1 MPFTFNLIH
10 ERWVPC
16 TAAHDGA
23 PLELSLAEVLGRA
36 HEIGEIADSS
46 PLVTAALHRLLLALL
61 HRNFGPADQRQ
72 WQALWNRRRFDSQAL
87 DPYFQRW
94 QERFDLFHPDRPFYQ
109 CGSLDFAYEA
119 PVSKLVHEL
128 ASGNNPTLFDH
139 TSEQL
144 GTALTPPT
152 AARCLVAHQAFAV
165 GGLVSFEK
173 GRDPKL
179 YKSAD
184 GAPVVKGAVALVKGR
199 NLFETLLLNLHR
211 LSAEHGEP
219 FVASAHDAPAW
230 ERDSETRAED
240 RFPEGYL
247 DLLTWQSRRIRLH
260 AEASETGGAVVRQ
273 VVIMKGN
280 QFPDGWSRHGR
291 ETMLAFRKALK
302 PAKGMDPWPAIAFQ
316 EDRVVW
322 RDSLALF
329 QSVEQ
334 QQARPKTIDW
344 LNELAAAGIL
354 DRSLSFSAE
363 LFGLCTDQARVLFWR
378 HERLPLPLAYLSEPR
393 LIEKLRLALQQAED
407 VASDLRAA
415 TYELGKLLLA
425 TASDRPG
432 APQPD
437 KKNVRA
443 LLDRMSPTR
452 VYWSRLEVLFARFLV
467 DLAADVTQRDD
478 GSPEYGNVAVPAW
491 ELALRHTS
499 AQALAELTR
508 SLDSSARSLKAAAMA
523 ERSFYRRLAHTL
535 PNPDKQEEVNRATA
549 Q

>member
-1 MPFTFNLIH
+1 VPFTFNLIH
-10 ERWVPC
+10 ERWIPC

-23 PLELSLAEVLGRA
+23 PLELSLAEVLERA

-61 HRNFGPADQRQ
+61 HRNFGPADEPE
-72 WQALWNRRRFDSQAL
+72 WQALWNRRRFDSQPL

-94 QERFDLFHPDRPFYQ
+94 QERLDLFHPDRPFYQ
-109 CGSLDFAYEA
+109 CGSLDFAYEV
-119 PVSKLVHEL
+119 PVSKLAHEF

-139 TSEQL
+139 TTEET
-144 GTALTPPT
+144 GTVLSPAQ

-165 GGLVSFEK
+165 GGRITFAK
-173 GRDPKL
+173 GEDPKFDG
-179 YKSAD
+179 SAD
-184 GAPVVKGAVALVKGR
+184 SAPLVKGAVALVKGT

-211 LSAEHGEP
+211 YSRENEEP
-219 FVASAHDAPAW
+219 FTISADDAPAW
-230 ERDSETRAED
+230 ERNRETGPDD
-240 RFPEGYL
+240 RFPTGYV

-260 AEASETGGAVVRQ
+260 PERGQAGNTVVRK

-329 QSVEQ
+329 QSVEE
-334 QQARPKTIDW
+334 QQARPKSIDW
-344 LNELAAAGIL
+344 LNEVVASGIL
-354 DRSLSFSAE
+354 DRSLTLSTE
-363 LFGLCTDQARVLFWR
+363 LFGLCSYRATVLFWR

-393 LIEKLRLALQQAED
+393 LIEKLRLALQQAEE
-407 VASDLRAA
+407 VASGLQAA

-425 TASDRPG
+425 AESDRPG

-443 LLDRMSPTR
+443 LLDSMSPAR

-478 GSPEYGNVAVPAW
+478 GSPEYGNVALPTW
-491 ELALRHTS
+491 ELALRRTS
-499 AQALAELTR
+499 ARALAELTR